1 MQIKTGIDIIEVERI
16 KDSIEEFE
24 NDFLNKIYTQ
34 NEINY
39 CNNTKNAKYEHFAA
53 RFAVK
58 EAAFKAVS
66 SLLNNKYDISWK
78 NIETIN
84 DENGKP
90 TIKFIALTKEIE
102 KKLNKIESIDVSIS
116 HIKELAIAN
125 VTILVA

>member
-1 MQIKTGIDIIEVERI
+1 MQIKTGVDIIEVERI

-24 NDFLNKIYTQ
+24 NDFLNRIYTQ

-90 TIKFIALTKEIE
+90 TIRFIALTKEIE

>member
-1 MQIKTGIDIIEVERI
+1 MQIKTGVDIIEVKRI

-24 NDFLNKIYTQ
+24 NDFLNRIYTQ

-39 CNNTKNAKYEHFAA
+39 CNSTKNAKYEHFAA

-125 VTILVA
+125 VTILVV

>member
-1 MQIKTGIDIIEVERI
+1 MQIKTGIDIIEVKRI

>member
-1 MQIKTGIDIIEVERI
+1 MQIKTGVDIIEVERI

-24 NDFLNKIYTQ
+24 NDFLNKIYSQ

>member
-1 MQIKTGIDIIEVERI
+1 MKIKTGVDIIEVKRI

-24 NDFLNKIYTQ
+24 NDFLNRIYTQ

>member
-1 MQIKTGIDIIEVERI
+1 MQIKTGVDIIEVERI

-24 NDFLNKIYTQ
+24 NDFLNRIYTQ

-39 CNNTKNAKYEHFAA
+39 CNSTKNAKYEHFAA

-58 EAAFKAVS
+58 EASFKAVS

-125 VTILVA
+125 VTILVV